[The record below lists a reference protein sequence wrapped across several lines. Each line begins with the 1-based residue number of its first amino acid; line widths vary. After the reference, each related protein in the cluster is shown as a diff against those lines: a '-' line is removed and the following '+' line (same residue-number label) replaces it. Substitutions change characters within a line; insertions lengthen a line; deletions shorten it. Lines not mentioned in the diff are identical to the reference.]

1 MRYLKTDYV
10 IEEIQDTI
18 SMMQLNNEVV
28 PTLDSTAITEIAEA
42 FIFTWTE
49 VGDYEAD
56 FSRTL
61 LEFLREEFKYNYTN

>member
-1 MRYLKTDYV
+1 MRTLKTDYV
-10 IEEIQDTI
+10 IQEILDTV
-18 SMMQLNNEVV
+18 SMMQLNNETV
-28 PTLDSTAITEIAEA
+28 PSLDSTVIEELAEA

-49 VGDYEAD
+49 IGDYEAD